1 MDLLNKGN
9 DPIDSSEKSDEELVN
24 ETITDSF
31 NSGNWIYLLHNSPIA
46 AIYSEDERRYNKLE
60 SLILSCDLIESQDDA
75 SNGWKIRITP
85 SGNLFLHEFGTY
97 SNYTKAATVE
107 NKKKLDESKSK
118 TELELEK
125 LHLEVN
131 KLRSEFLDYPKTKR
145 RIRRNELFTIIT
157 ILISLAA
164 LAVSIIY
171 KK

>member
-9 DPIDSSEKSDEELVN
+9 DSIDSSEKSDELLVN
-24 ETITDSF
+24 ETITYSF
-31 NSGNWIYLLHNSPIA
+31 NSGNWIYLLYNSPIA
-46 AIYSEDERRYNKLE
+46 AIYSVDERRYNKLE
-60 SLILSCDLIESQDDA
+60 SLILSCDLIESQDDP

-85 SGNLFLHEFGTY
+85 AGNLSLHKYGSY
-97 SNYTKAATVE
+97 SNYIKAASAE
-107 NKKKLDESKSK
+107 DKKKLEESKSK

-125 LHLEVN
+125 LRLEVN
-131 KLRSEFLDYPKTKR
+131 ILRSEFLDYPKTKR
-145 RIRRNELFTIIT
+145 RIKRNEWFTIFT